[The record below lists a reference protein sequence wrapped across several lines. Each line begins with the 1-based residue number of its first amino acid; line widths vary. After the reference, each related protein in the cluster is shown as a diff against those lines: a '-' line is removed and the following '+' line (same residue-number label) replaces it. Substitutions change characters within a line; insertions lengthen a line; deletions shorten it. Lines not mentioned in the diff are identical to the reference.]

1 MTMKRTYIKHYAAL
15 ITMMTL
21 LMGCDSWIDV
31 DQDPNSI
38 VDGPLIT
45 ENVMLIGIEAEWAAL
60 ATEQLDTWEGFAQ
73 WLSWHSI
80 EGSTSRSMDINATYG
95 DEVWDSYA
103 YSLKHAVELY
113 DKAEANG
120 NTHYQGVAGIIAAF
134 HWFYIADV
142 YDQAPLEDAIKGLES
157 LQPSLASQAELYA
170 HANGLLDEAIG
181 LLGAPNQGD
190 RVPEGDDYLLNG
202 DMDKWIRYAYSMKAR
217 QALRLSYAPG
227 TTPTAQ
233 ADLAL
238 SYLQNGMTSNDDSV
252 MWRHLD
258 ELANANPL
266 FNYMNRAYSGG
277 LGLTPGNFLIDLMNF
292 YNDPRRPIM
301 FTYSEEFPDGFV
313 GLQSGAV
320 VQPGQTPSHYKYT
333 YISMSYPAQ
342 IMLYS
347 ETLFIKAEAHALKGE
362 WALAE
367 EAMKAG
373 ARADMEFIGVGPT
386 EIDTYLAQPSLDM
399 PTNEEDAQQLII
411 EQKYMANVFRTH
423 ETYFDFVRTGYPEF
437 DFDYMLLNVYNTETF
452 PRRFPYPLNE
462 VERNPN
468 ISAIGQ
474 PDWFAKGTTWDNK

>member
-1 MTMKRTYIKHYAAL
+1 MVAILTFFTS
-15 ITMMTL
+15 
-21 LMGCDSWIDV
+21 CESWIDV

-38 VDGPLIT
+38 VDSPLIT
-45 ENVMLIGIEAEWAAL
+45 ENVMLIGVEAEWAAL
-60 ATEQLDTWEGFAQ
+60 ATEQLNTWEGFAQ

-80 EGSTSRSMDINATYG
+80 EGSTSRSMDINADYG
-95 DEVWDSYA
+95 NEVWDSYSI
-103 YSLKHAVELY
+103 SLKHAVELY
-113 DKAEANG
+113 NKAEENG

-142 YDQAPLEDAIKGLES
+142 YDQAPLEDAIQGLDA
-157 LQPSLASQAELYA
+157 LQPALASQAELYA
-170 HANGLLDEAIG
+170 HANGLLDEAIT

-190 RVPEGDDYLLNG
+190 RVPGTDDYLLGG
-202 DMDKWIRYAYSMKAR
+202 DMDKWIRYANSMKAR

-227 TTPTAQ
+227 TTPAAQ
-233 ADLAL
+233 ATLAL
-238 SYLQNGMTSNDDSV
+238 TYLEDGMTSNDDNV
-252 MWRHLD
+252 MWRHLE

-266 FNYMNRAYSGG
+266 FGYMNRAYSGG
-277 LGLTPGNFLIDLMNF
+277 LGLTPGNFLIDLMNSF
-292 YNDPRRPIM
+292 DDPRRPIM

-320 VQPGQTPSHYKYT
+320 VQPGQTPSHYRYT

-342 IMLYS
+342 IMMYAES
-347 ETLFIKAEAHALKGE
+347 EFIRAEAYAFNGQ

-373 ARADMEFIGVGPT
+373 ITADMEFIGVAQAD
-386 EIDTYLAQPSLDM
+386 IDAHLAQPSLTM
-399 PTNEEDAQQLII
+399 PTNVEDAQQLII
-411 EQKYMANVFRTH
+411 EQKYIANVFRTH

-468 ISAIGQ
+468 VTAVGQ